1 MDWMDW
7 MDGMDGMDGIGMM
20 QEKDFGEL
28 KTI

>member
-1 MDWMDW
+1 

-20 QEKDFGEL
+20 QEKNFGEL